1 MTKENNGGPA
11 LPFSMHPEHGFG
23 PSASTCDGMSMR
35 DWFAGQA
42 LAGLCASHAHTNSS
56 GYPNNTDDI
65 IQISI
70 DSYKIAEGMLAER
83 QKRIL

>member
-1 MTKENNGGPA
+1 
-11 LPFSMHPEHGFG
+11 
-23 PSASTCDGMSMR
+23 MR